1 MKADPSRQWRL
12 LDLARLDT
20 RSGQLAHKRKTL
32 PQDRAYSEIAARLAT
47 HDDDLVR
54 ARTAASDVQR
64 EVDRAESAVQLVRD
78 RAARNQARLDAGQG
92 SAKDLQA
99 LQHELASL
107 DRRQA
112 ELEDAQLEVMERV
125 EALEADVER
134 LTAEQ
139 QALTEQVEEAAQAR
153 DAALAAIAAEEAPQ
167 EIEPALS
174 EQVLAEPALP
184 EPVLPEQ
191 VLAEP
196 EQPELEQTEPD
207 QSAHGQSTLGQIGI
221 ERAAEKVVSSGAARA
236 IFVSPEGDEA
246 AASSVL
252 VAREIADAGLR
263 VLLLDLTASGAAS
276 IPMLESSRLQGI
288 TDLLASEAQFGEVI
302 HGDRY
307 SDCHVIPT
315 GTADPVRAMR
325 AADRLPIIMQSL
337 TTAYDVVVVECG
349 PTDAEGLGRLVG
361 ERTQVF
367 VSVVEADDAVAEA
380 AVELIR
386 GGYADLTLV
395 TPVGYDTPK
404 TPVPGR
410 SAA

>member
-153 DAALAAIAAEEAPQ
+153 DAALAAIAAEEEDVARRRADVSVGVGQ
-167 EIEPALS
+167 DLLDLYEKVRA
-174 EQVLAEPALP
+174 
-184 EPVLPEQ
+184 
-191 VLAEP
+191 
-196 EQPELEQTEPD
+196 QT
-207 QSAHGQSTLGQIGI
+207 GIG
-221 ERAAEKVVSSGAARA
+221 AAE
-236 IFVSPEGDEA
+236 
-246 AASSVL
+246 L
-252 VAREIADAGLR
+252 VARRCG
-263 VLLLDLTASGAAS
+263 GCQ
-276 IPMLESSRLQGI
+276 LELMG
-288 TDLLASEAQFGEVI
+288 
-302 HGDRY
+302 
-307 SDCHVIPT
+307 
-315 GTADPVRAMR
+315 
-325 AADRLPIIMQSL
+325 
-337 TTAYDVVVVECG
+337 
-349 PTDAEGLGRLVG
+349 
-361 ERTQVF
+361 
-367 VSVVEADDAVAEA
+367 
-380 AVELIR
+380 
-386 GGYADLTLV
+386 ADLRRIAAAPDDEVVRCEECRRILV
-395 TPVGYDTPK
+395 RTAESGL
-404 TPVPGR
+404 
-410 SAA
+410 